1 MFGIDGASPKILGKH
16 DWLPRIHPEDIPVVQ
31 GELENAGRRN
41 EIYAARFRAIRPDGS
56 HCQILGIGRTA
67 ARDKRRFVGL
77 NFDLAAMAAT
87 ADLESRRAGGTV
99 AGFTRSL
106 TVHPGPAN
114 ENEAQR
120 GRPRYLQEKSSKS
133 RRQANK
139 EGACQKLLE
148 RALATTKLQ
157 HLCEQIRNP
166 AIIGKPEMDTFLA
179 LYVTHAAAG
188 ILSRNREAHAARMDT
203 IHKELGQRLT
213 ALSLAVGAI
222 EAGGEIADAV
232 GLVRM
237 AVEEARDELKFH
249 RHEAR
254 QEVLP

>member
-1 MFGIDGASPKILGKH
+1 MAVEVLAGYWNLDLGSRKLLLCPRSRQMFGIDGASPKILGKH
-16 DWLPRIHPEDIPVVQ
+16 DWLPRIHPE
-31 GELENAGRRN
+31 
-41 EIYAARFRAIRPDGS
+41 
-56 HCQILGIGRTA
+56 
-67 ARDKRRFVGL
+67 DKRRFVGL

-157 HLCEQIRNP
+157 HLCEQILYP
-166 AIIGKPEMDTFLA
+166 AIFG
-179 LYVTHAAAG
+179 
-188 ILSRNREAHAARMDT
+188 
-203 IHKELGQRLT
+203 
-213 ALSLAVGAI
+213 
-222 EAGGEIADAV
+222 
-232 GLVRM
+232 
-237 AVEEARDELKFH
+237 
-249 RHEAR
+249 
-254 QEVLP
+254 